1 MNNMTTNEGPLD
13 IGDVVHRSGLPPSTL
28 HVWEK
33 HGLITPTGRAG
44 LRRQYAPDILER
56 IAVIVLFQ
64 RGGFSLAEISDLLL
78 PDTLAAGKD
87 HFARKLNELRH
98 RQHELATAISGL
110 EHALSCPEPSPIECP
125 NFRSMLSNVL
135 PVERN

>member
-1 MNNMTTNEGPLD
+1 MSNMTTTDGPLD
-13 IGDVVHRSGLPPSTL
+13 IGDVIHQSGLPPSTL

-33 HGLITPTGRAG
+33 HGLITPTGRDG

-56 IAVIVLFQ
+56 IAAIVLLQ
-64 RGGFSLAEISDLLL
+64 RGGFSLAEISDLLR
-78 PDTLAAGKD
+78 PDTVAAGKEQ
-87 HFARKLNELRH
+87 FARKLDELRQ

-110 EHALSCPEPSPIECP
+110 EHALACSEPSPIECP
-125 NFRSMLSNVL
+125 DFRSMLSNVL